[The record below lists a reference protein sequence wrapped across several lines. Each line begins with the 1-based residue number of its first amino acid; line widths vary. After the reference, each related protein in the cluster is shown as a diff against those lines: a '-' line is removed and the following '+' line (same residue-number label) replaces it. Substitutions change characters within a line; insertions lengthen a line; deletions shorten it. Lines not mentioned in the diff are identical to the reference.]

1 MNKIIEGVVHGRTI
15 ELLDDPGV
23 DEGQKVQVMLSDINN
38 NARCYMV
45 PFGTSS
51 LVFSGHPPAWFNSL
65 LTEIGQIGELEENWD
80 SYGARRID
88 PRCAE
93 ATTNLLLSV
102 LNPGTPKPSVVPTSR
117 GGIQLEWHRAG
128 VDLEIEIESPDRVN
142 VFFGDHREGTE
153 EEITLTDDLQPLKR
167 LLERLEKAD

>member
-23 DEGQKVQVMLSDINN
+23 GEGQRVQVMLSDSSSL
-38 NARCYMV
+38 ARCCMV
-45 PFGTSS
+45 PFGASS
-51 LVFSGHPPAWFNSL
+51 LAFSGPPPVWFNSL

-80 SYGARRID
+80 SYGARPID

-102 LNPGTPKPSVVPTSR
+102 LDPGTPKPCVVPTNR

-128 VDLEIEIESPDRVN
+128 VDLEVEIESPAQVH
-142 VFFGDHREGTE
+142 VFFEDHRAGTE
-153 EEITLTDDLQPLKR
+153 EEITLTGDLRPLKR
-167 LLERLEKAD
+167 FLERLGED

>member
-15 ELLDDPGV
+15 QLLDDPGV
-23 DEGQKVQVMLSDINN
+23 AEGERVRVLLSDI
-38 NARCYMV
+38 
-45 PFGTSS
+45 SS
-51 LVFSGHPPAWFNSL
+51 VAPPAWFNSL
-65 LTEIGQIGELEENWD
+65 LTKIGQIGELEENWD

-102 LNPGTPKPSVVPTSR
+102 LNSDTPKPFVVPTSR

-128 VDLEIEIESPDRVN
+128 VDLEVEVESPARVN
-142 VFFGDHREGTE
+142 VFFEDYREGTE
-153 EEITLTDDLQPLKR
+153 EEMTSS
-167 LLERLEKAD
+167 ERRQGR